1 MVVQCK
7 GYENIATIIGSC
19 EICFEHM
26 VMYLNSDTDSEKQRC
41 IESSH
46 YKLLECNPDTMTP
59 YPDLDKRVS
68 KKMCEMW
75 IDFNIWIRRMVVKM
89 KEVKS
94 EDDHVNLLGE
104 YSFGLSKY
112 FFLVGSTIGH
122 FR

>member
-1 MVVQCK
+1 MVSQCK
-7 GYENIATIIGSC
+7 GYENIATIIGSS
-19 EICFEHM
+19 EICFEHI
-26 VMYLNSDTDSEKQRC
+26 VMYLNAESQEQRQRC
-41 IESSH
+41 IEGAH
-46 YKLLECNPDTMTP
+46 HKLLECNLETMSP

-89 KEVKS
+89 KDVKS
-94 EDDHVNLLGE
+94 QDDHVNLLGE

-112 FFLVGSTIGH
+112 FFLMGGIVGH